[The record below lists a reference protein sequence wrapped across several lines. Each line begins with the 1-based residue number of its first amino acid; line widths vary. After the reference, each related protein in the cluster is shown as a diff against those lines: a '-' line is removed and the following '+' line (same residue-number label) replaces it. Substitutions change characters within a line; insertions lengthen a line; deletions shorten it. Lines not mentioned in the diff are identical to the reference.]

1 MVHIALVSV
10 TTVIFGITSLLLI
23 SRARKRL
30 SEGSIRKYLDNF
42 AICLAF
48 IVIFSVWQ
56 TARSIIGINI
66 NVEGLA
72 TYPEYI
78 FILFA
83 YIAFVV
89 ASFRVLKISEEF
101 GFKEDGKKIEQIV
114 KEKSSNRAESL
125 TSEPKSDQTVEKE
138 VVMQQQKSLKIDNVS
153 KPKQSFKTTGLP
165 ADAKKSNISKRIYTK

>member
-10 TTVIFGITSLLLI
+10 TTVIFGIASLLLI
-23 SRARKRL
+23 SRARGRL

-56 TARSIIGINI
+56 TARSIVGINI
-66 NVEGLA
+66 NVEGLS

-83 YIAFVV
+83 YLAFII
-89 ASFRVLKISEEF
+89 ASFRVLKISREF
-101 GFKEDGKKIEQIV
+101 GFKEDGKRIGQII
-114 KEKSSNRAESL
+114 NR
-125 TSEPKSDQTVEKE
+125 K
-138 VVMQQQKSLKIDNVS
+138 LK
-153 KPKQSFKTTGLP
+153 
-165 ADAKKSNISKRIYTK
+165 